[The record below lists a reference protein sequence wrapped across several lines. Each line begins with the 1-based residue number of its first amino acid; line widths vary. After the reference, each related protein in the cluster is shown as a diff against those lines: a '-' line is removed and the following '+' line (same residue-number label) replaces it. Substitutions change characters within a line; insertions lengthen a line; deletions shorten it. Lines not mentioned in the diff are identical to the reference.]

1 MSKFTSGTW
10 SVGIDVKCGPYI
22 YADDGEAIIAVI
34 RNCGH
39 ISESN
44 KKETVRQ
51 ANARLIAA
59 APEMYELLFNL
70 FNVAEYISPLEITN
84 ARMRWEELLARI
96 NGEGKIERREK
107 YE

>member
-59 APEMYELLFNL
+59 APEMYELLKSL
-70 FNVAEYISPLEITN
+70 SYRTSGMEQHEILKI
-84 ARMRWEELLARI
+84 RELLARI
-96 NGEGKIERREK
+96 NGEEANNE
-107 YE
+107 

>member
-59 APEMYELLFNL
+59 APEMYALLKSL
-70 FNVAEYISPLEITN
+70 SYRTSGMEQHEILKI
-84 ARMRWEELLARI
+84 RELLARI
-96 NGEGKIERREK
+96 NGEEANNE
-107 YE
+107 

>member
-10 SVGIDVKCGPYI
+10 SVGIDEKCGPYI

-59 APEMYELLFNL
+59 APEMYELLKSL
-70 FNVAEYISPLEITN
+70 SYRTSGMEQHEILKI
-84 ARMRWEELLARI
+84 RELLARI
-96 NGEGKIERREK
+96 NGEEANNE
-107 YE
+107 

>member
-1 MSKFTSGTW
+1 MSEFTSGTW

-39 ISESN
+39 ISELN

-59 APEMYELLFNL
+59 APEMYELVKEMARPNGKNCYL
-70 FNVAEYISPLEITN
+70 LEQQ
-84 ARMRWEELLARI
+84 AKKLLARI
-96 NGEGKIERREK
+96 GCEEDSHE
-107 YE
+107 

>member
-1 MSKFTSGTW
+1 M
-10 SVGIDVKCGPYI
+10 
-22 YADDGEAIIAVI
+22 I

-59 APEMYELLFNL
+59 APEMYELLKSL
-70 FNVAEYISPLEITN
+70 SYRTSGMEQHEILKI
-84 ARMRWEELLARI
+84 RELLARI
-96 NGEGKIERREK
+96 NGEEANNE
-107 YE
+107 

>member
-10 SVGIDVKCGPYI
+10 SVGIDAKCGPYI
-22 YADDGEAIIAVI
+22 YADDDEAIIAVI

-59 APEMYELLFNL
+59 APEMYALLKSL
-70 FNVAEYISPLEITN
+70 SYRTSGMEQHEVLKI
-84 ARMRWEELLARI
+84 RELLARI
-96 NGEGKIERREK
+96 DCKEANHE
-107 YE
+107 

>member
-59 APEMYELLFNL
+59 APEMYALLKSL
-70 FNVAEYISPLEITN
+70 SYRTSGMEQHEVLKI
-84 ARMRWEELLARI
+84 RELLARI
-96 NGEGKIERREK
+96 DCKEAEA
-107 YE
+107 